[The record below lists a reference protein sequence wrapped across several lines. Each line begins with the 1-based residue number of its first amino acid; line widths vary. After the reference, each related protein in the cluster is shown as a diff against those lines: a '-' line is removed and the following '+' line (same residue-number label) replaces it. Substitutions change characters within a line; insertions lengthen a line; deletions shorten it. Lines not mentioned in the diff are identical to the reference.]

1 VADALLEVR
10 GLYKHFGG
18 VVATD
23 RLDLAVAEGGV
34 HALIGPNGAGKT
46 TLIAQICGEVEP
58 DSGQV
63 LFAGRDITGLPA
75 HERVGLGLGRSFQI
89 TRVFRSLTA
98 RDNVALAV
106 QARSG
111 SSMRFWRPVA
121 AERTLFEEAD
131 AVLAGLGMRAASGL
145 PAASLPHA
153 DQRRL
158 EVAIALACRPR
169 LLLLDEP
176 LAGMG
181 AEEAQAMVGVI
192 GQVKQHT
199 TILMVEHDMDAVF
212 RLADEVSVLVG
223 GRVIA
228 SGAPQ
233 VIRDDPEVR
242 RAYLGEEEDPAA
254 A

>member
-1 VADALLEVR
+1 MAERLLEVR
-10 GLYKHFGG
+10 RLFKHFGG

-23 RLDLAVAEGGV
+23 RLDLAVAAGGV

-46 TLIAQICGEVEP
+46 TLIAQICGEIEP
-58 DSGQV
+58 DAGQV
-63 LFAGRDITGLPA
+63 LFGGRDITALPA
-75 HERVGLGLGRSFQI
+75 HERVALGLARSFQI
-89 TRVFRSLTA
+89 TRVFRNLTV
-98 RDNVALAV
+98 RDNIALAV

-121 AERTLFEEAD
+121 AERALGAEAEV
-131 AVLAGLGMRAASGL
+131 VLAGLGMAAL
-145 PAASLPHA
+145 AALTAGSLPHA

-158 EVAIALACRPR
+158 EVALALASQPR

-181 AEEAQAMVGVI
+181 AEDAQAMI
-192 GQVKQHT
+192 GLIAQLKERT
-199 TILMVEHDMDAVF
+199 TILLVEHDMDAVF
-212 RLADEVSVLVG
+212 RLANVISVLVG

-228 SGAPQ
+228 NGVPQ

-242 RAYLGEEEDPAA
+242 RAYLGEEEAA

>member
-1 VADALLEVR
+1 MAEPLLEVR
-10 GLYKHFGG
+10 RLFRHFGG

-23 RLDLAVAEGGV
+23 HLDLAVREGGV

-58 DSGQV
+58 DSGRI

-75 HERVGLGLGRSFQI
+75 HERVALGLGRSFQI
-89 TRVFRSLTA
+89 TRIFRGLTA
-98 RDNVALAV
+98 RDNIALAV

-121 AERTLFEEAD
+121 AERALAEESD
-131 AVLAGLGMRAASGL
+131 VVLAGLGMGASAGLAAG
-145 PAASLPHA
+145 SLPHA

-158 EVAIALACRPR
+158 EVALALACRPR

-181 AEEAQAMVGVI
+181 AEDAQAMI
-192 GQVKQHT
+192 GLIAQLKQRT

-212 RLADEVSVLVG
+212 RLADVISVLVG
-223 GRVIA
+223 GAVIA

-233 VIRDDPEVR
+233 AIRDDPEVK
-242 RAYLGEEEDPAA
+242 RAYLGEEAA
-254 A
+254 

>member
-1 VADALLEVR
+1 MAERLLEVR
-10 GLYKHFGG
+10 RLFKHFGG

-23 RLDLAVAEGGV
+23 RLDLAVAAGGV

-46 TLIAQICGEVEP
+46 TLIAQICGEIEP
-58 DSGQV
+58 DAGQV
-63 LFAGRDITGLPA
+63 LFGGRDITALPA
-75 HERVGLGLGRSFQI
+75 HERVALGLARSFQI
-89 TRVFRSLTA
+89 TRVFRNLTV
-98 RDNVALAV
+98 RDNIALAV

-121 AERTLFEEAD
+121 AERALGAGAD
-131 AVLAGLGMRAASGL
+131 AVLAGLGMAAL
-145 PAASLPHA
+145 AALTAGSLPHA

-158 EVAIALACRPR
+158 EVALALASRPR

-181 AEEAQAMVGVI
+181 AEDAQVMI
-192 GQVKQHT
+192 GLIARLKQRT
-199 TILMVEHDMDAVF
+199 TILLVEHDMDAVF
-212 RLADEVSVLVG
+212 RLANVISVLVG

-228 SGAPQ
+228 SGVPQ

-242 RAYLGEEEDPAA
+242 RAYLGEEEAA

>member
-1 VADALLEVR
+1 MAERLLEVR
-10 GLYKHFGG
+10 RLFKHFGG

-23 RLDLAVAEGGV
+23 RLDLAVAAGGV

-46 TLIAQICGEVEP
+46 TLIAQICGEIEP

-63 LFAGRDITGLPA
+63 LFGGRDITALPA
-75 HERVGLGLGRSFQI
+75 HERVALGLARSFQI
-89 TRVFRSLTA
+89 TRVFRNLTV
-98 RDNVALAV
+98 RDNIALAV

-121 AERTLFEEAD
+121 AERALGAEAEV
-131 AVLAGLGMRAASGL
+131 VLAGLGMAAL
-145 PAASLPHA
+145 AALTAGSLPHA

-158 EVAIALACRPR
+158 EVALALASQPR

-181 AEEAQAMVGVI
+181 AEDAQAMI
-192 GQVKQHT
+192 GLIAQLKERT
-199 TILMVEHDMDAVF
+199 TILLVEHDMDAVF
-212 RLADEVSVLVG
+212 RLANVISVLVG

-228 SGAPQ
+228 SGVPQ

-242 RAYLGEEEDPAA
+242 RAYLGEEEAA

>member
-1 VADALLEVR
+1 MADPLLEVR
-10 GLYKHFGG
+10 RLFKHFGG

-23 RLDLAVAEGGV
+23 RLDLAVLEGRV

-46 TLIAQICGEVEP
+46 TLIAQICGEIAP
-58 DSGQV
+58 DSGQI
-63 LFAGRDITGLPA
+63 LFAGRDITKLPGHA
-75 HERVGLGLGRSFQI
+75 RVALGLGRSFQI
-89 TRVFRSLTA
+89 TRIFRSLTV
-98 RDNVALAV
+98 RDNIALAV

-121 AERTLFEEAD
+121 AERALADDAD
-131 AVLAGLGMRAASGL
+131 AVLAELGMASSAGLAAG
-145 PAASLPHA
+145 SLPHA

-158 EVAIALACRPR
+158 EVALALACRPR

-181 AEEAQAMVGVI
+181 AEDAQAMI
-192 GQVKQHT
+192 GLIAQLKQRT
-199 TILMVEHDMDAVF
+199 TILMVEHDMNAVF
-212 RLADEVSVLVG
+212 RLADVISVLVG
-223 GRVIA
+223 GAVIA

-233 VIRDDPEVR
+233 AIRDDPEVR
-242 RAYLGEEEDPAA
+242 RAYLGEEETAA

>member
-1 VADALLEVR
+1 MAERLLEVR
-10 GLYKHFGG
+10 RLFKHFGG

-23 RLDLAVAEGGV
+23 RLDLAVAAGGV

-46 TLIAQICGEVEP
+46 TLIAQICGEIEP
-58 DSGQV
+58 DAGQV
-63 LFAGRDITGLPA
+63 LFGGRDITALPP
-75 HERVGLGLGRSFQI
+75 HERVALGLARSFQI
-89 TRVFRSLTA
+89 TRVFRNLTV
-98 RDNVALAV
+98 RDNIALAV

-121 AERTLFEEAD
+121 AERALGAEAEV
-131 AVLAGLGMRAASGL
+131 VLAGLGMAAL
-145 PAASLPHA
+145 AALTAGSLPHA

-158 EVAIALACRPR
+158 EVALALASRPR

-181 AEEAQAMVGVI
+181 AEDAQAMI
-192 GQVKQHT
+192 GLIAQLKERT
-199 TILMVEHDMDAVF
+199 TILLVEHDMDAVF
-212 RLADEVSVLVG
+212 RLANVISVLVG

-228 SGAPQ
+228 SGVPQ

-242 RAYLGEEEDPAA
+242 RAYLGEEEAA